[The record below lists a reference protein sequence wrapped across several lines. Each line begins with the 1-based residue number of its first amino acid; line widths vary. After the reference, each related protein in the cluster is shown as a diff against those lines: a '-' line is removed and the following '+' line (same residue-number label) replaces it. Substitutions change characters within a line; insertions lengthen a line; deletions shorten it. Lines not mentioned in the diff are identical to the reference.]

1 MRMKDAY
8 EQKFGEF
15 FGESEVAPALF
26 AHGWND
32 ALEEAAR
39 QIGLMKCF
47 GDDTIS
53 SFSVFVRGL
62 KVPTNTMY
70 TDDSK

>member
-15 FGESEVAPALF
+15 FGESEVAPALY

-32 ALEEAAR
+32 ALDEAAR
-39 QIGLMKCF
+39 QIGLMTGF

-62 KVPTNTMY
+62 KAPANYMY

>member
-1 MRMKDAY
+1 MQMKDAY
-8 EQKFGEF
+8 QQKFGEH
-15 FGESEVAPALF
+15 FGESEAAPSIY

-39 QIGLMKCF
+39 QIGLMTCF

-62 KVPTNTMY
+62 KAPTNSMY

>member
-1 MRMKDAY
+1 MKMKEHY

-15 FGESEVAPALF
+15 FGESEAAPSIY

-32 ALEEAAR
+32 ALDEAAR
-39 QIGLMKCF
+39 QVMGMPF
-47 GDDTIS
+47 GNDTKA
-53 SFSVFVRGL
+53 SFAVFFKQLRG
-62 KVPTNTMY
+62 PSNSMY

>member
-1 MRMKDAY
+1 MRMKDSY
-8 EQKFGEF
+8 HQKFGEF
-15 FGESEVAPALF
+15 FGENEAAPHLY

-32 ALEEAAR
+32 ALDEAAR
-39 QIGLMKCF
+39 QIGLMTCF

-62 KVPTNTMY
+62 KAPVSNVY